1 MSARNVIATTK
12 RLLLTS
18 AVLGVVGAIGPANA
32 ATLNWTS
39 VNAWQGATPGQN
51 ASSVNQQALPTAT
64 AGLTLTLTSFAG
76 GPINFAL
83 PAGGTNNIPG
93 FFATAGTTLSA
104 TDCPSAC
111 QTNVLSTG
119 GFANV
124 TIMEFTFTDTSTE
137 MFSVQHDDG
146 VSLFDITTSSGNL
159 LPGAS
164 APTTLHT
171 DSVLIQPGTYQLWYA
186 EVNGLPATLQATS
199 TPVVPLPGAL
209 PLFASG
215 LVGLVLLGW
224 RRKKKAAPLN
234 A

>member
-1 MSARNVIATTK
+1 M
-12 RLLLTS
+12 
-18 AVLGVVGAIGPANA
+18 
-32 ATLNWTS
+32 
-39 VNAWQGATPGQN
+39 
-51 ASSVNQQALPTAT
+51 
-64 AGLTLTLTSFAG
+64 TLTSFVG

-137 MFSVQHDDG
+137 TFSVQHDDG

-159 LPGAS
+159 LPAS
-164 APTTLHT
+164 AAAPTTLRT
-171 DSVLIQPGTYQLWYA
+171 DSIVIQPGTYQLWYA

-199 TPVVPLPGAL
+199 TVVPLPAAL

-215 LVGLVLLGW
+215 LLGLGLLGC
-224 RRKKKAAPLN
+224 RRKKKAVA
-234 A
+234 

>member
-32 ATLNWTS
+32 VTLNWTS

-137 MFSVQHDDG
+137 TFSVQHDDG

-159 LPGAS
+159 LPASAS
-164 APTTLHT
+164 APTTLVT

-186 EVNGLPATLQATS
+186 EANGLPAELIATS
-199 TPVVPLPGAL
+199 TVVPLPATL
-209 PLFASG
+209 PLFATG
-215 LVGLVLLGW
+215 LGALGLLGW
-224 RRKKKAAPLN
+224 RRKRKAA

>member
-1 MSARNVIATTK
+1 MNVFKKVCLTGAATCA
-12 RLLLTS
+12 L
-18 AVLGVVGAIGPANA
+18 ALGAAATQTANA

-137 MFSVQHDDG
+137 TFSVQHDDG

-159 LPGAS
+159 LPASAS
-164 APTTLHT
+164 APTTLVT
-171 DSVLIQPGTYQLWYA
+171 DSVLIQPGTYQLWFA
-186 EVNGLPATLQATS
+186 EANGLPAELIATS
-199 TPVVPLPGAL
+199 TVVPLPATL
-209 PLFASG
+209 PLFATG
-215 LVGLVLLGW
+215 LGALGLLGW
-224 RRKKKAAPLN
+224 RRKRKAA

>member
-51 ASSVNQQALPTAT
+51 ASSLNQQALPTAT
-64 AGLTLTLTSFAG
+64 AGLTLTLNSNAG

-93 FFATAGTTLSA
+93 FFATASTTLSA

-137 MFSVQHDDG
+137 IFSVLHDDG
-146 VSLFDITTSSGNL
+146 VSLFDITTNSGNL
-159 LPGAS
+159 LPALAS
-164 APTTLHT
+164 SPTFAAL

-186 EVNGLPATLQATS
+186 EANGLPAVLDAIS
-199 TPVVPLPGAL
+199 TPTIPLPGAL
-209 PLFASG
+209 PLFVTG
-215 LVGLVLLGW
+215 LAGLGLLG
-224 RRKKKAAPLN
+224 
-234 A
+234 

>member
-51 ASSVNQQALPTAT
+51 ASSGNQQALPSAT
-64 AGLTLTLTSFAG
+64 GGLTLTLTSFAG
-76 GPINFAL
+76 GPINFNL

-137 MFSVQHDDG
+137 IFSVNHDDG

-159 LPGAS
+159 LPLSAS
-164 APTTLHT
+164 APTTLRT
-171 DSVLIQPGTYQLWYA
+171 DSVLIQPGTYELWFA
-186 EVNGLPATLQATS
+186 EANGLPATLQATS
-199 TPVVPLPGAL
+199 TVVPLPGAL

-215 LVGLVLLGW
+215 LLGLGLLG
-224 RRKKKAAPLN
+224 RRKRKALSA
-234 A
+234 